1 MVFKIIFSIFICG
14 FSLAHSQPL
23 PAQNWKQA
31 FRDKD
36 VIKQSL
42 DYSCGAAALAT
53 LIHHYYLKDTSE
65 QEIMELMGKGNERT
79 TFSELQEVLP
89 KLGFKS
95 AGFEVEWRALV
106 ALKTPVIVY
115 INHFDEGHFAVLR
128 GIDDTHVWL
137 ADPSQGNRIYRKED
151 FLKLWRQS
159 EEKGFFL
166 AVLPLQP
173 DAARNTSYF
182 SLPPQHFRSL
192 GIFPG

>member
-1 MVFKIIFSIFICG
+1 MVFKIIVFIIIYG
-14 FSLAHSQPL
+14 FSFAHSQPL
-23 PAQNWKQA
+23 PAQNWKQSI
-31 FRDKD
+31 RDKD
-36 VIKQSL
+36 IIKQSL

-53 LIHHYYLKDTSE
+53 LIQHYFLKDTSE
-65 QEIMELMGKGNERT
+65 QEILELMGKGNERT

-137 ADPSQGNRIYRKED
+137 ADPSQGNTIYSKNN
-151 FLKLWRQS
+151 FLDLWRQS
-159 EEKGFFL
+159 GEKGFFL
-166 AVLPLQP
+166 AVLPLQT
-173 DAARNTSYF
+173 DTARSTSYF
-182 SLPPQHFRSL
+182 SLPPRHFGPL
-192 GIFPG
+192 GINF